1 MAKEEV
7 KFEEH
12 SYTYDELLNL
22 KFRLILNPDYYVKQ
36 NGIWVNKQ
44 DDKDYLKGLLSEA
57 EE

>member
-1 MAKEEV
+1 MTGGEEV

-36 NGIWVNKQ
+36 NGIWVNK
-44 DDKDYLKGLLSEA
+44 
-57 EE
+57 